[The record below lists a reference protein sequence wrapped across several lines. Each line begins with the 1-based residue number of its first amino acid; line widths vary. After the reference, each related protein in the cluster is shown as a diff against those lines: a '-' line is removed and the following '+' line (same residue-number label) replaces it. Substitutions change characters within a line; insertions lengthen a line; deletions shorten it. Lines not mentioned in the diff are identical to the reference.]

1 MLNLSSK
8 DIRASVS
15 DHWEKSGLFVFT
27 SSGSVYT
34 ENEGGEVDESSE
46 VAWGERSGKLLD
58 GEETV
63 FDAGGSVLR
72 LGGLY
77 TETRSVGDYIN
88 PWCYKF
94 IFCSGAHNYWCGG
107 GAKEFPSKPGGLI
120 NLIHYEDAAEAVIAC
135 LEAPEVARG
144 QVFLVADGV
153 PMSRQDIAAAAAFHP
168 RYRDSSER
176 VRFTGGPGTDGKK
189 YNCQKIRS
197 MLGWKPKHESYAG
210 FMKERAEQV

>member
-72 LGGLY
+72 LGRLY
-77 TETRSVGDYIN
+77 TET
-88 PWCYKF
+88 
-94 IFCSGAHNYWCGG
+94 SGPHNYWCGDV
-107 GAKEFPSKPGGLI
+107 AKEFPSKPEGLI

-153 PMSRQDIAAAAAFHP
+153 PVSRQDIATAAAFHP
-168 RYRDSSER
+168 KYRDSSEG